1 MRRTALQ
8 KARKENGSVASGGA
22 ITVSKNVRVDQIH
35 RVRQCSLSQP
45 AAFEGVGLHSGEDCR
60 VIVNPAPIDAGLLF
74 VRRDGAVGNADGD
87 AEGDAFRATIAAS
100 PENVI
105 RSDHGTTLGNA
116 FGASIATVEHLLAA
130 LSISQ
135 IDNAFIDVCGPE
147 IPILDGSAA
156 PFMEG
161 FESAGVHAQSA
172 QRSTFDVT
180 EPVHIVDGDRAIFI
194 EPADDFSLKVDI
206 EFEDCMIGQQ
216 SLSITLRDADEIARI
231 ASART
236 FCRLTEVDAL
246 RRVGL
251 IRGGSLDNSLVV
263 DGERLLNDAGLRDS
277 HEFVLHKALD
287 LIGDLYLLG
296 MPVRGAVH
304 AIKPGHDL
312 NCRAALA
319 LYRRLHP
326 ARRAAAV

>member
-1 MRRTALQ
+1 M
-8 KARKENGSVASGGA
+8 SD
-22 ITVSKNVRVDQIH
+22 NVRVDNIH
-35 RVRQCSLSQP
+35 RARQCSLSQP
-45 AAFEGVGLHSGEDCR
+45 ATFEGVGLHSGEECR
-60 VIVNPAPIDAGLLF
+60 VVVNQAPADAGLLF
-74 VRRDGAVGNADGD
+74 VRRDGVSGKTD
-87 AEGDAFRATIAAS
+87 GDAFRDTIAAS
-100 PENVI
+100 PENVV

-130 LSISQ
+130 LAISQ
-135 IDNAFIDVCGPE
+135 IDNAFIDVTGPE

-161 FESAGVHAQSA
+161 FETACIQQQQA
-172 QRSTFDVT
+172 QRPTFDVT
-180 EPVHIVDGDRAIFI
+180 ETVHIIDNDRAIRI
-194 EPADDFSLKVDI
+194 DPADDFSLKVEID
-206 EFEDCMIGQQ
+206 FEDCLIGQQ
-216 SLSITLRDADEIARI
+216 SLSITLSDADDIARI

-236 FCRLTEVDAL
+236 FCRLIEVDAL
-246 RRVGL
+246 RRAGL
-251 IRGGSLDNSLVV
+251 IRGGSLENSLVV
-263 DGERLLNDAGLRDS
+263 DGERLLNGAGLRDS

-296 MPVRGAVH
+296 MPIRGAVH

-326 ARRAAAV
+326 ARQAAAV

>member
-1 MRRTALQ
+1 M
-8 KARKENGSVASGGA
+8 
-22 ITVSKNVRVDQIH
+22 SKNVRVEQIH
-35 RVRQCSLSQP
+35 RARQCSLGQS
-45 AAFEGVGLHSGEDCR
+45 AVFEGVGLHSGEDCR
-60 VIVNPAPIDAGLLF
+60 VIVNPAPVDAGLLF
-74 VRRDGAVGNADGD
+74 VRRDGPGAAVD
-87 AEGDAFRATIAAS
+87 GDAFRATIAAS
-100 PENVI
+100 PENVV

-130 LSISQ
+130 LAISQ
-135 IDNAFIDVCGPE
+135 IDNAFIDVTGPE

-156 PFMEG
+156 PFMQG
-161 FESAGVHAQSA
+161 FETAGMQTQSA
-172 QRSTFDVT
+172 HRPTFDVT
-180 EPVHIVDGDRAIFI
+180 EPVHIVDGDRSILI

-206 EFEDCMIGQQ
+206 DFEDCLIGRQ
-216 SLSITLRDADEIARI
+216 SLSVTLSDAEEIARI

-246 RRVGL
+246 RRAGL

-263 DGERLLNDAGLRDS
+263 DGERLLNGAGLRDS

-304 AIKPGHDL
+304 AIRPGHDL

-326 ARRAAAV
+326 MRQAAAAV